1 MGGPH
6 AKPLPPP
13 REVIEHDNA
22 VTSFPHTTGFKSA
35 VPTAPVEPAASV
47 EQVVD
52 YSSTFYSY
60 SLSFVFSFP
69 FLEITGVVLGVPYL
83 LN

>member
-1 MGGPH
+1 MGAPH

-22 VTSFPHTTGFKSA
+22 VTSFSHMTSFKSA

-52 YSSTFYSY
+52 YSSTF
-60 SLSFVFSFP
+60 
-69 FLEITGVVLGVPYL
+69 
-83 LN
+83 